1 MKKILPLVALLGAL
15 GLAGSAIAEPEV
27 THFTLLNGLEVVV
40 IPDHRAP
47 VVTHMIWY
55 KVGAADETP
64 GKSGLA
70 HFLEHLM
77 FKGTARNP
85 ADRFSL
91 TVAAIGGQEN
101 AFTTSD
107 YTGFFQRVPR
117 DHLKEMMAFE
127 ADRITG
133 LVLTD
138 AVVRPE
144 LNVVLEE
151 QNMRVANNPNSRLAE
166 QMDAALYLNHPYGR
180 PVIGWRPEIEKL
192 DRDDALAFYRRFYT
206 PNNAIVVVAGDVTP
220 AEVKADAEDTYGKI
234 APRADIAPRQRPRE
248 PQQEAPRTVTLA
260 DARVEQPSMSR
271 YYLAPS
277 RTTAKPGESEALEV
291 LAHILGSGANSRLYR
306 TLVVERKVALNA
318 GAYYSDTA
326 LDYGKFGVYA
336 SPQPGKT
343 LQDVEAAI
351 DAVLTDVCENGVTND
366 ELTLAKNRLIADA
379 VYAQDNQATL
389 ARWYGAA
396 LATGET
402 VEMVQRWPDHIRAVT
417 ADAVSAAARQW
428 LDRRSSV
435 TGYLVNSFQAAEN
448 IHECDASVVY
458 LARPPRR
465 SGVACR
471 SACRR
476 AGNGDDDRARGEP
489 GRYRSVA
496 GARAGGADDRR
507 RFRFRRRLRSGPG
520 RESRNSQPCCL
531 PSRRRCRRFRF
542 KSLSHAP

>member
-1 MKKILPLVALLGAL
+1 MKALPLLIGLLGAFATL
-15 GLAGSAIAEPEV
+15 GSALADTQVE
-27 THFTLLNGLEVVV
+27 HFTLANGLEVVV

-55 KVGAADETP
+55 KVGSADETP

-91 TVAAIGGQEN
+91 EVAAIGGQEN

-133 LVLTD
+133 LALTD

-151 QNMRVANNPNSRLAE
+151 QNMRVANNPSARLAE

-206 PNNAIVVVAGDVTP
+206 PNNAIVVVAGDVTTD
-220 AEVKADAEDTYGKI
+220 EVRADTEDTYGKV
-234 APRADIAPRQRPRE
+234 ARRTDVPPRQRPRE

-260 DARVEQPSMSR
+260 DARVEQVSVSR
-271 YYLAPS
+271 YYLTPS
-277 RTTAKPGESEALEV
+277 RTAEKPGESQALEV
-291 LAHILGSGANSRLYR
+291 LAHVLGSGANSRLYR
-306 TLVVERKVALNA
+306 ALVVEQKVALNA

-326 LDYGKFGVYA
+326 LDYGKFGIYG

-343 LQDVEAAI
+343 LHDVEAAI
-351 DAVLTDVCENGVTND
+351 DAVLTDVRENGVTAD
-366 ELTLAKNRLIADA
+366 ELSLAKNRLIADA

-402 VEMVQRWPDHIRAVT
+402 IEMVRDWPDEIRAVT
-417 ADAVSAAARQW
+417 ADAVRDAARQW

-435 TGYLVNSFQAAEN
+435 TGYLVNSLQAAEK
-448 IHECDASVVY
+448 HS
-458 LARPPRR
+458 
-465 SGVACR
+465 
-471 SACRR
+471 
-476 AGNGDDDRARGEP
+476 
-489 GRYRSVA
+489 
-496 GARAGGADDRR
+496 
-507 RFRFRRRLRSGPG
+507 
-520 RESRNSQPCCL
+520 
-531 PSRRRCRRFRF
+531 
-542 KSLSHAP
+542 